1 MDALGDLLVG
11 RVMGFK
17 AIHPARVRR
26 ISRLERRGLHVN
38 VVDSSGWLEYL
49 ADGPNADDGYGGIS
63 MHYRTLGRTG
73 LRVSD
78 VGFGAMTIGGEI
90 FGATDD
96 QESLRALHHAIDS
109 GMNFIDT
116 ADAYGRGHSEEL
128 IAQVL
133 KTRRKEVV
141 LATKGGNQFT
151 VRQGLR
157 NFDPDYITSA
167 LEASLKRLQIDTIDL
182 YQLHNPS
189 PEVMQR
195 GEIFERLE
203 RFKREGK
210 IRFYG
215 VSLEKTSDGLTAI
228 ETGKP
233 DTLQVVY
240 NILHQDPEDRLFPLA
255 QRENIGIVARVP
267 LERGVLTGRF
277 KNTAE
282 FAQKDWRRGAFSEEG
297 LAQTQA
303 AVDKLG
309 FLVKGEVSNLAQA
322 ALRFILSNPVV
333 STVIPGIR
341 TVKQVQDNL
350 AVSGLILPESDL
362 AQLRA
367 LYRSDFCQLPFH

>member
-1 MDALGDLLVG
+1 
-11 RVMGFK
+11 
-17 AIHPARVRR
+17 
-26 ISRLERRGLHVN
+26 
-38 VVDSSGWLEYL
+38 
-49 ADGPNADDGYGGIS
+49 

-96 QESLRALHHAIDS
+96 QESLRALHRALDL

-128 IAQVL
+128 LAQVL
-133 KTRRKEVV
+133 KTRRNEVV

-167 LEASLKRLQIDTIDL
+167 LENSLKRLQIETIDL

-189 PEVMQR
+189 PEVMR
-195 GEIFERLE
+195 KGEIFERLD
-203 RFKREGK
+203 RCKREGK

-215 VSLEKTSDGLTAI
+215 VSLEKTTDGIVAI

-240 NILHQDPEDRLFPLA
+240 NILHQDPEEQLFPLA
-255 QRENIGIVARVP
+255 QKENIGILARVP
-267 LERGVLTGRF
+267 LERGVLSGRF
-277 KNTAE
+277 KETSE
-282 FAQKDWRRGAFSEEG
+282 FYQKDWRTGVFSEEG
-297 LAQTQA
+297 LQQVRA
-303 AVDKLG
+303 AVKKLD
-309 FLVKGEVSNLAQA
+309 FLVKDDVPNLAQA
-322 ALRFILSNPVV
+322 ALRFVLSHPAV
-333 STVIPGIR
+333 SSVIPGIR
-341 TVKQVQDNL
+341 TVKQVEDNL
-350 AVSGLILPESDL
+350 VISGKTLPPEDVKKL
-362 AQLRA
+362 QA
-367 LYRSDFCQLPFH
+367 LYPSEFRQIPFH

>member
-1 MDALGDLLVG
+1 
-11 RVMGFK
+11 
-17 AIHPARVRR
+17 
-26 ISRLERRGLHVN
+26 
-38 VVDSSGWLEYL
+38 
-49 ADGPNADDGYGGIS
+49 
-63 MHYRTLGRTG
+63 
-73 LRVSD
+73 
-78 VGFGAMTIGGEI
+78 MTIGGEV

-96 QESLRALHHAIDS
+96 QESLRALHRALDL

-133 KTRRKEVV
+133 KTRRSEVI

-167 LEASLKRLQIDTIDL
+167 LEASLKRLQIETIDL

-189 PEVMQR
+189 QEVMRR
-195 GEIFERLE
+195 GEIFARLD

-215 VSLEKTSDGLTAI
+215 VSLEKTNDGLVAI

-233 DTLQVVY
+233 DTIQVVY
-240 NILHQDPEDRLFPLA
+240 NILHQDPEEKLFPLA
-255 QRENIGIVARVP
+255 QKENIGILARVP

-277 KNTAE
+277 KSTTE
-282 FAQKDWRRGAFSEEG
+282 FAQKDWRRGVFSEEG
-297 LAQTQA
+297 LTQTHA
-303 AVDKLG
+303 AVEKLG
-309 FLVKGEVSNLAQA
+309 FLVKGDVPNLAQA

-341 TVKQVQDNL
+341 TVQQTETNI
-350 AVSGLILPESDL
+350 AVSGKMLPTEDVTK
-362 AQLRA
+362 LRD
-367 LYRSDFCQLPFH
+367 LYRREFCHLPFH

>member
-1 MDALGDLLVG
+1 
-11 RVMGFK
+11 
-17 AIHPARVRR
+17 
-26 ISRLERRGLHVN
+26 
-38 VVDSSGWLEYL
+38 
-49 ADGPNADDGYGGIS
+49 

-78 VGFGAMTIGGEI
+78 IGFGAMTIGGEI

-96 QESLRALHHAIDS
+96 QESLRALHRAIDL

-167 LEASLKRLQIDTIDL
+167 LEASLKRLQIETIDL

-189 PEVMQR
+189 QEVMRR
-195 GEIFERLE
+195 GEIFARLD
-203 RFKREGK
+203 RFKQDGK

-215 VSLEKTSDGLTAI
+215 VSLEKTEDGLVAI

-240 NILHQDPEDRLFPLA
+240 NILHQDPEEQLFSLA
-255 QRENIGIVARVP
+255 QRDNVGIIARVP
-267 LERGVLTGRF
+267 LERGVLSGRF
-277 KNTAE
+277 KSTAE
-282 FAQKDWRRGAFSEEG
+282 FAQKDWRRGVFPEEG
-297 LAQTQA
+297 LAQTHA
-303 AVDKLG
+303 AVERLG
-309 FLVKGEVSNLAQA
+309 FLVKGEVPNLAQA
-322 ALRFILSNPVV
+322 ALRFVLSNPIV

-341 TVKQVQDNL
+341 TVQQAETNIT
-350 AVSGLILPESDL
+350 VSGKMLPAEDIAKL
-362 AQLRA
+362 WE
-367 LYRSDFCQLPFH
+367 LYRSEFRHLPFH

>member
-1 MDALGDLLVG
+1 MQ
-11 RVMGFK
+11 
-17 AIHPARVRR
+17 
-26 ISRLERRGLHVN
+26 
-38 VVDSSGWLEYL
+38 
-49 ADGPNADDGYGGIS
+49 
-63 MHYRTLGRTG
+63 YRTLGRTG

-96 QESLRALHHAIDS
+96 QESLRALHRALDM

-128 IAQVL
+128 LGRLL
-133 KTRRKEVV
+133 KTRRNEVV

-151 VRQGLR
+151 IRQGLR

-189 PEVMQR
+189 QEVMRR
-195 GEIFERLE
+195 GEIFERLD

-210 IRFYG
+210 IRYYG
-215 VSLEKTSDGLTAI
+215 VSLEKTEDGLVAV

-240 NILHQDPEDRLFPLA
+240 NILHQDPEEKLFPLA
-255 QRENIGIVARVP
+255 QKENIGILARVP
-267 LERGVLTGRF
+267 LERGVLSGRF
-277 KNTAE
+277 KKREE
-282 FAQKDWRRGAFSEEG
+282 FVEKDWRRGVFPDEG
-297 LAQTQA
+297 LTQTRA
-303 AVDKLG
+303 AVEKLN
-309 FLVKGEVSNLAQA
+309 FLVKGNVPSLAQA
-322 ALRFILSNPVV
+322 ALRFILSHPAV

-341 TVKQVQDNL
+341 TVRQVEDNL
-350 AVSGLILPESDL
+350 AVSGKSLPAADL
-362 AQLRA
+362 VRLRE
-367 LYRSDFCQLPFH
+367 LYRKEFCHLPFH

>member
-1 MDALGDLLVG
+1 MQ
-11 RVMGFK
+11 
-17 AIHPARVRR
+17 
-26 ISRLERRGLHVN
+26 
-38 VVDSSGWLEYL
+38 
-49 ADGPNADDGYGGIS
+49 
-63 MHYRTLGRTG
+63 YRTLGRTG

-78 VGFGAMTIGGEI
+78 IGFGAMTIGGEI

-96 QESLRALHHAIDS
+96 QESLRALHHALDL

-128 IAQVL
+128 IAQIL
-133 KTRRKEVV
+133 KTRRQEVV

-189 PEVMQR
+189 QEVMRR
-195 GEIFERLE
+195 GEIFDRLD
-203 RFKREGK
+203 RLKREGK

-215 VSLEKTSDGLTAI
+215 VSLEKTEDGLLAI

-240 NILHQDPEDRLFPLA
+240 NILHQDPEEKLFPLA
-255 QRENIGIVARVP
+255 QKENIGILARVP
-267 LERGVLTGRF
+267 LERGVLSGRF
-277 KNTAE
+277 KSTSE
-282 FAQKDWRRGAFSEEG
+282 FAQKDWRKGVFPEEG
-297 LAQTQA
+297 LAQTHA
-303 AVDKLG
+303 AVEKLG
-309 FLVKGEVSNLAQA
+309 FLVKGEVSNLVQA
-322 ALRFILSNPVV
+322 ALRFILSHPAV

-341 TVKQVQDNL
+341 TVRQVEDNV
-350 AVSGLILPESDL
+350 AVSGKDLPANDL
-362 AQLRA
+362 TKVHE
-367 LYRSDFCQLPFH
+367 LYRGEFRHLPFH

>member
-1 MDALGDLLVG
+1 
-11 RVMGFK
+11 
-17 AIHPARVRR
+17 
-26 ISRLERRGLHVN
+26 
-38 VVDSSGWLEYL
+38 
-49 ADGPNADDGYGGIS
+49 

-78 VGFGAMTIGGEI
+78 IGFGAMTIGGEI

-96 QESLRALHHAIDS
+96 QESLRALHRAIDL

-128 IAQVL
+128 IAEVL

-167 LEASLKRLQIDTIDL
+167 LEASLKRLQIETIDL

-189 PEVMQR
+189 QEVMRR
-195 GEIFERLE
+195 GEIFARLD
-203 RFKREGK
+203 RFKQDGK

-215 VSLEKTSDGLTAI
+215 VSLEKTEDGLVAI

-240 NILHQDPEDRLFPLA
+240 NILHQDPEEQLFSFA
-255 QRENIGIVARVP
+255 QRDNVGIIARVP
-267 LERGVLTGRF
+267 LERGVLSGRF
-277 KNTAE
+277 KSTAE
-282 FAQKDWRRGAFSEEG
+282 FAQKDWRRGVFPEEG
-297 LAQTQA
+297 LAQTHA
-303 AVDKLG
+303 AVERLG
-309 FLVKGEVSNLAQA
+309 FLVKGEVPNLAQA
-322 ALRFILSNPVV
+322 ALRFVLSNPIV

-341 TVKQVQDNL
+341 TVQQAETNI
-350 AVSGLILPESDL
+350 AVSGKMLPAEDIAKL
-362 AQLRA
+362 WE
-367 LYRSDFCQLPFH
+367 LYRSEFRHLPFH

>member
-1 MDALGDLLVG
+1 MQ
-11 RVMGFK
+11 
-17 AIHPARVRR
+17 
-26 ISRLERRGLHVN
+26 
-38 VVDSSGWLEYL
+38 
-49 ADGPNADDGYGGIS
+49 
-63 MHYRTLGRTG
+63 YRTLGRTG

-96 QESLRALHHAIDS
+96 QESLRALHRALDL

-128 IAQVL
+128 LGQIL
-133 KTRRKEVV
+133 KTRRNDVI

-167 LEASLKRLQIDTIDL
+167 LEASLNRLRIDTIDL

-189 PEVMQR
+189 QEVMRR
-195 GEIFERLE
+195 GEIFERLD

-215 VSLEKTSDGLTAI
+215 VSLEKTEDGIVAI

-240 NILHQDPEDRLFPLA
+240 NILHQDPEENLFPLA
-255 QRENIGIVARVP
+255 QKENIGILARVP
-267 LERGVLTGRF
+267 LERGVLSGRF
-277 KNTAE
+277 KKREE
-282 FAQKDWRRGAFSEEG
+282 FVEKDWRRGVFPDDG
-297 LAQTQA
+297 LAQTLA
-303 AVDKLG
+303 AVEKLD
-309 FLVKGEVSNLAQA
+309 FLVKGDVPNLAQA
-322 ALRFILSNPVV
+322 ALRFILSHPAV

-341 TVKQVQDNL
+341 TVSQVEDNL
-350 AVSGLILPESDL
+350 VASGKVLSSEDL
-362 AQLRA
+362 TRLRD
-367 LYRSDFCQLPFH
+367 LYRREFRQVPFH

>member
-1 MDALGDLLVG
+1 M
-11 RVMGFK
+11 
-17 AIHPARVRR
+17 
-26 ISRLERRGLHVN
+26 E
-38 VVDSSGWLEYL
+38 
-49 ADGPNADDGYGGIS
+49 
-63 MHYRTLGRTG
+63 YRTLGRTG

-78 VGFGAMTIGGEI
+78 IGFGAMTIGGEI

-96 QESLRALHHAIDS
+96 SESLRALNRALDL

-128 IAQVL
+128 IAQLL
-133 KTRRKEVV
+133 KTRRQEVV

-167 LEASLKRLQIDTIDL
+167 LEHSLKRLQIETIDL

-189 PEVMQR
+189 QEVMRR

-215 VSLEKTSDGLTAI
+215 ISIEKTADGIVAV

-240 NILHQDPEDRLFPLA
+240 NILHQDPEEQLLPLA
-255 QRENIGIVARVP
+255 QRENIGIIARVP
-267 LERGVLTGRF
+267 LERGALSGRF
-277 KNTAE
+277 QSAAG
-282 FAQKDWRRGAFSEEG
+282 FADRDWRKGVFPEDQ
-297 LAQTQA
+297 LAQINA
-303 AVDKLG
+303 AVAELQ
-309 FLVKGEVSNLAQA
+309 FLVKGDVPNLAHA
-322 ALRFILSNPVV
+322 ALRFILSHPAV
-333 STVIPGIR
+333 SAIIPGIR
-341 TVKQVQDNL
+341 TVRQVEDNV
-350 AVSGLILPESDL
+350 AASGKRLPAEDLTRLRQLYQSDF
-362 AQLRA
+362 RA
-367 LYRSDFCQLPFH
+367 LAFH

>member
-1 MDALGDLLVG
+1 
-11 RVMGFK
+11 
-17 AIHPARVRR
+17 
-26 ISRLERRGLHVN
+26 
-38 VVDSSGWLEYL
+38 
-49 ADGPNADDGYGGIS
+49 

-96 QESLRALHHAIDS
+96 QESLRTLHHAIDA

-167 LEASLKRLQIDTIDL
+167 LEASLRRLQIDTIDL

-189 PEVMQR
+189 PEVMQQ
-195 GEIFERLE
+195 GEIFERLD

-215 VSLEKTSDGLTAI
+215 VSLEKTADGLVAI
-228 ETGKP
+228 ATGKP

-240 NILHQDPEDRLFPLA
+240 NILHQDPEGQLFPLA
-255 QRENIGIVARVP
+255 QKENIGILARVP

-277 KNTAE
+277 KQVTE
-282 FAQKDWRRGAFSEEG
+282 FAPQDWRKGVFPEEG
-297 LAQTQA
+297 LTQTQA
-303 AVDKLG
+303 AVAKLA
-309 FLVKGEVSNLAQA
+309 FLVKGDVPNLAQA

-341 TVKQVQDNL
+341 TVKQVEDNL
-350 AVSGLILPESDL
+350 AVSGEALPANDL
-362 AQLRA
+362 AKLRE

>member
-1 MDALGDLLVG
+1 
-11 RVMGFK
+11 
-17 AIHPARVRR
+17 
-26 ISRLERRGLHVN
+26 
-38 VVDSSGWLEYL
+38 
-49 ADGPNADDGYGGIS
+49 

-73 LRVSD
+73 LQVSD

-90 FGATDD
+90 FGTTDD
-96 QESLRALHHAIDS
+96 QESLRALHRALDL

-128 IAQVL
+128 LAQVL
-133 KTRRKEVV
+133 KTRRKDVV

-167 LEASLKRLQIDTIDL
+167 LENSLKRLQIETIDL

-189 PEVMQR
+189 AEVIKK
-195 GEIFERLE
+195 GEIFERLD
-203 RFKREGK
+203 RLKREGK

-215 VSLEKTSDGLTAI
+215 VSLEKTDDGIVAI

-240 NILHQDPEDRLFPLA
+240 NILHQDPEEELFPLA
-255 QRENIGIVARVP
+255 QKENIGILARVP
-267 LERGVLTGRF
+267 LERGVLSGRF
-277 KNTAE
+277 KATDE
-282 FAQKDWRRGAFSEEG
+282 FYQKDWRAGVFSEDG
-297 LAQTQA
+297 LRQVQA

-309 FLVKGEVSNLAQA
+309 FLVKGDVSNLAQA
-322 ALRFILSNPVV
+322 ALRFILSHPAV

-341 TVKQVQDNL
+341 TVKQVEDNL
-350 AVSGLILPESDL
+350 EISGKTLPTEDV
-362 AQLRA
+362 AHLRT
-367 LYRSDFCQLPFH
+367 LYRDEFCRIPQH

>member
-1 MDALGDLLVG
+1 MQ
-11 RVMGFK
+11 
-17 AIHPARVRR
+17 
-26 ISRLERRGLHVN
+26 
-38 VVDSSGWLEYL
+38 
-49 ADGPNADDGYGGIS
+49 
-63 MHYRTLGRTG
+63 YRTLGRTG

-78 VGFGAMTIGGEI
+78 IGFGAMTIGGEV

-96 QESLRALHHAIDS
+96 QESLRALHRALDL

-133 KTRRKEVV
+133 KTRRSEVI

-167 LEASLKRLQIDTIDL
+167 LEASLKRLQIETIDL

-189 PEVMQR
+189 QEVLRR
-195 GEIFERLE
+195 GEIFARLD
-203 RFKREGK
+203 RCKREGK

-215 VSLEKTSDGLTAI
+215 VSLEKTDDGLVAI

-240 NILHQDPEDRLFPLA
+240 NILHQDPEDKLFPLA
-255 QRENIGIVARVP
+255 QKENIGILARVP
-267 LERGVLTGRF
+267 LERGVLSGRF
-277 KNTAE
+277 KSTIE
-282 FAQKDWRRGAFSEEG
+282 FAQKDWRRGVFSEEG
-297 LAQTQA
+297 LAQTHA
-303 AVDKLG
+303 AVEKLE
-309 FLVKGEVSNLAQA
+309 FLAKGDVPNLAHA
-322 ALRFILSNPVV
+322 ALRFILSHPAV

-341 TVKQVQDNL
+341 TVQQVESNL
-350 AVSGLILPESDL
+350 AVSGKTLPAEDVTK
-362 AQLRA
+362 LRE
-367 LYRSDFCQLPFH
+367 LYGTEFRHLPFH

>member
-1 MDALGDLLVG
+1 
-11 RVMGFK
+11 
-17 AIHPARVRR
+17 
-26 ISRLERRGLHVN
+26 
-38 VVDSSGWLEYL
+38 
-49 ADGPNADDGYGGIS
+49 

-78 VGFGAMTIGGEI
+78 IGFGAMTIGGEV

-96 QESLRALHHAIDS
+96 QESLRALHRALDL

-167 LEASLKRLQIDTIDL
+167 LEQSLKRLQIETIDL

-189 PEVMQR
+189 QEVMRR
-195 GEIFERLE
+195 GDIFERLD
-203 RFKREGK
+203 RFKQEGK

-215 VSLEKTSDGLTAI
+215 VSLEKTDDGFVAI

-240 NILHQDPEDRLFPLA
+240 NILHQDPEAQLFLLA
-255 QRENIGIVARVP
+255 QRDSVGIIARVP
-267 LERGVLTGRF
+267 LERGVLSGRF
-277 KNTAE
+277 RSTAE
-282 FAQKDWRRGAFSEEG
+282 FTQKDWRRGVFSEEG
-297 LAQTQA
+297 LAQTHA
-303 AVDKLG
+303 AVEKLG
-309 FLVKGEVSNLAQA
+309 FLVKGEVPNLAQA
-322 ALRFILSNPVV
+322 ALRFVLSNPVV

-341 TVKQVQDNL
+341 TVQQAETNI
-350 AVSGLILPESDL
+350 AVSGKTLPTADVTK
-362 AQLRA
+362 LRE
-367 LYRSDFCQLPFH
+367 LYHSEFQHLPFH

>member
-1 MDALGDLLVG
+1 MQ
-11 RVMGFK
+11 
-17 AIHPARVRR
+17 
-26 ISRLERRGLHVN
+26 
-38 VVDSSGWLEYL
+38 
-49 ADGPNADDGYGGIS
+49 
-63 MHYRTLGRTG
+63 YRTLGRTG

-78 VGFGAMTIGGEI
+78 IGFGAMTIGGEI

-96 QESLRALHHAIDS
+96 QESLRALHRALDL

-128 IAQVL
+128 IARVL
-133 KTRRKEVV
+133 KTRRHEVI

-167 LEASLKRLQIDTIDL
+167 LEQSLRRLQIETIDL

-189 PEVMQR
+189 QEVMRR
-195 GEIFERLE
+195 GEIFDRLE

-215 VSLEKTSDGLTAI
+215 VSLEKTGDGIVAI

-240 NILHQDPEDRLFPLA
+240 NILHQDPEEHLFPRA
-255 QRENIGIVARVP
+255 QKENIGIIARVP
-267 LERGVLTGRF
+267 LERGVLSGRF
-277 KNTAE
+277 KTAAE
-282 FAQKDWRRGAFSEEG
+282 FAEKDWRRGVFPDDA
-297 LAQTQA
+297 LAQIHA
-303 AVDKLG
+303 AVGKLG
-309 FLVKGEVSNLAQA
+309 FLVKDDVPNLAQA
-322 ALRFILSNPVV
+322 ALRFTLSHPAV

-341 TVKQVQDNL
+341 TVPQVESNVAASGKPLPAQDV
-350 AVSGLILPESDL
+350 AR
-362 AQLRA
+362 LRE
-367 LYRSDFCQLPFH
+367 LYRNEFCHLPFH

>member
-1 MDALGDLLVG
+1 MQ
-11 RVMGFK
+11 
-17 AIHPARVRR
+17 
-26 ISRLERRGLHVN
+26 
-38 VVDSSGWLEYL
+38 
-49 ADGPNADDGYGGIS
+49 
-63 MHYRTLGRTG
+63 YRTLGRTG

-78 VGFGAMTIGGEI
+78 IGFGAMTIGGEI
-90 FGATDD
+90 FGSTDD
-96 QESLRALHHAIDS
+96 QESLRALHQALDL

-128 IAQVL
+128 IAQIL
-133 KTRRKEVV
+133 KARRKEVV

-189 PEVMQR
+189 QEVMRR
-195 GEIFERLE
+195 GEIFERLD
-203 RFKREGK
+203 RCKREGT

-215 VSLEKTSDGLTAI
+215 VSLEKTADGIVAI

-240 NILHQDPEDRLFPLA
+240 NILHQDPEEQLFPFA
-255 QRENIGIVARVP
+255 QKANIGIIARVP
-267 LERGVLTGRF
+267 LERGVLSGRF

-282 FAQKDWRRGAFSEEG
+282 FAQKDWRRGVFPEEG
-297 LAQTQA
+297 LAQTHA
-303 AVDKLG
+303 AVEMLG
-309 FLVKGEVSNLAQA
+309 FLVKGDVPHLAQA

-341 TVKQVQDNL
+341 TVKQVEDNT
-350 AVSGLILPESDL
+350 AVSGATLPTGDL
-362 AQLRA
+362 MRLRE
-367 LYRSDFCQLPFH
+367 LYRSDFCHLPFH